1 MSVWLTAKECVSL
14 PGMPGMEHN
23 VRNKLDKLAGGSVE
37 LRRRR
42 EGTKA
47 FEYHVDCL
55 PEEARKVVQARAA
68 QRVLAESRASAP

>member
-1 MSVWLTAKECVSL
+1 MFIVAKELLGVVGL
-14 PGMPGMEHN
+14 PATVKGIREALCRLSAGTPEW
-23 VRNKLDKLAGGSVE
+23 VRK
-37 LRRRR
+37 R